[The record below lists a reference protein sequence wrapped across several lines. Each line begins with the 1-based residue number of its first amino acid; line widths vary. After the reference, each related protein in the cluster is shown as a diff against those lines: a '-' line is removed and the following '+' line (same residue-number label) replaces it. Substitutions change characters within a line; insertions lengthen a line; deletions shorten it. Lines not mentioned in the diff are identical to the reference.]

1 MKNKLFSKITKYV
14 QNLNFSKNMN
24 FKKNKNIYI
33 IISILFL
40 LFIIYI
46 AYYYKK
52 IVIENYNENDKY
64 NDFKEFIKSH
74 EFYNEKDE
82 KIDHYNNEIDEQYQ
96 AYKFI
101 KPEDTVLELG
111 GRYGSVSVVI
121 NKLIKDKNSHV
132 VVEPDE
138 NVLPSL
144 EKNKKLNKCD
154 FTVCPKFISN
164 KSKKIVYDGYGTRI
178 QDSDDNSDNE
188 KQISYQ
194 EFKELYPQKFNVLI
208 ADCEGCLEE
217 FLENMGNDF
226 NHLNKVIYEAD
237 QSHMCDYEK
246 IKEKLINSGFVEKD
260 NNNDFRFVYI
270 KE

>member
-1 MKNKLFSKITKYV
+1 MKNKLFSKITNYF
-14 QNLNFSKNMN
+14 QNLN

-33 IISILFL
+33 IISILFV

-52 IVIENYNENDKY
+52 IVIENYKND
-64 NDFKEFIKSH
+64 NDFIEFIKNH

-82 KIDHYNNEIDEQYQ
+82 KIDHQNNEIEEQYQ

-121 NKLIKDKNSHV
+121 NKLVKDKNSHV

-144 EKNKKLNKCD
+144 EKNKQLNKCD

-164 KSKKIVYDGYGTRI
+164 KNKKIVYDGYGTRI
-178 QDSDDNSDNE
+178 EDSDNDDDNN
-188 KQISYQ
+188 KQLSYQ
-194 EFKELYPQKFNVLI
+194 SFKELYPQKFNVLV
-208 ADCEGCLEE
+208 ADCEGCLGE

-226 NHLNKVIYEAD
+226 NSLTKIIYEED
-237 QSHMCDYEK
+237 QPHICDYQK
-246 IKEKLINSGFVEKD
+246 IKDKLVNAGFVQKEKSF
-260 NNNDFRFVYI
+260 NEVFRYVYV